1 MSQPPK
7 PPKPTKWVVRLYSK
21 KTGHVFLAIMAF
33 VSVAV
38 SAWVVNGTLLQAETA
53 PTSALEQ
60 RWYQRIND
68 QIAAVWSVIT
78 QTSQQIVA
86 GVPLQIAQ
94 VSNSL
99 PPILGGGG
107 GGDALPVVGVSV
119 RSLQPAVQGGTLRIN
134 TPLEVD
140 NALVVTGTTT
150 ITGPLVASSTLDV
163 LDIARM
169 TTLEVSDLA
178 TLNSLTVLS
187 NTTLATLLTT
197 GLGTFG
203 SISTDGTVD
212 AGTITVSGE
221 GLFAELSVSGEA
233 RANSLRV
240 ASQTEIQ
247 GLLTVIGGINTNGAD
262 VVLGEGSLFA
272 SNVVNEIIAGANV
285 VISGTRNQPVISVNT
300 DNLIGVLRLNGQS
313 GNLNL
318 VGGADIS
325 VSGLTIFNTATL
337 SSVRSRGGCS
347 GCITDEDV
355 SSVLTITGGSIDGT
369 PIGLTTPATAQFSE
383 VSIGTTTDAIT
394 LAVGGGVSI
403 SDVLVVGGV
412 ATSTFS
418 GSINI
423 LDGCFAVNGNCVE
436 SLTPTYLGL
445 TDTPS
450 SYIAGALQ
458 FANDT
463 ATELTQSETL
473 VFDGTNLGIG
483 TSSPSAVLTVGGNT
497 LLDGTL
503 TVTSSSTFFGDT
515 TIIGDS
521 LFTGAFSVIN
531 TIASEFSG
539 GINVTNGCVSVDG
552 VCIGAIDSF
561 AGLVDVDVADATIG
575 DLIQYDGT
583 TWRNIT
589 IADLGLGNG
598 TYLGLTDTPSS
609 YIAGALQF
617 ANDTATELTQSE
629 TLVFLGGNLGL
640 GTTSPS
646 ARLTVNG
653 DMYLTGAFRDA
664 SNTTGL
670 EGDFLVSTGTST
682 RWISATSLGDNT
694 FLGLNDT
701 PASYIAGA
709 LQFAN
714 DTATELTQD
723 NTLVFLGGNLGVGTT
738 SPSARLTIAGDLL
751 LTGAFRDTANEV
763 GNPGDFLVSTGTS
776 TRWITY
782 TALGDNTFLGLNDT
796 PASYI
801 AGALQFAN
809 DTATELTQSETLV
822 FDGTNLGIGT
832 SSPSAVLTVG
842 GNTLLDGTL
851 TVTSSSTFFG
861 DTTIIGDSLF
871 TGAFSVINTIA
882 SEFSG
887 GINVTNGCVSV
898 DGVCIGAIDSFA
910 GLVDVDVADAT
921 IGDLIQYDGTTWR
934 NITIADLGLGNGTYL
949 GLTDTPSSY
958 IAGAL
963 QFANGTATGVTQSST
978 FVFNNN
984 NLGIGTSTPASR
996 LSVVGGDISVYGGG
1010 ASRWYNTA
1018 NSQYVGFRAPTSLST
1033 STVWSLPPTDGL
1045 ANQLLV
1051 TDGAGNLSFSDISA
1065 LGGGAVTY
1073 LELLDTPST
1082 FASSSIPFAN
1092 TAGTALTQSDTFV
1105 FRDGNLGVGI
1115 ASPSSRLTVEGTVRF
1130 QLSTSTSQLG
1140 LTYGAV
1146 GNRFGFGTENPNEF
1160 VTIRGSVAQRGGG
1173 VGERYQPR
1181 VASGLNLSFGDMND
1195 IAVVGTYAYVV
1206 SGATTNNF
1214 HVIDITD
1221 PDTPVLVATR
1231 SLPIGL
1237 LSIEI
1242 IGQYAYVGGTF
1253 FGDGFYIVDISEPTN
1268 PTLVRTISV
1277 VTDVR
1282 DILINGRYAY
1292 LAIGSSIVVY
1302 DIGDLLNPVAVASI
1316 SVTDNIET
1324 LALSGSFLYAGSGP
1338 LGNQFHVFNV
1348 SNPLAISNVANL
1360 ALGGQVVNDIAVQ
1373 GRYAYLATASASS
1386 TLRVIDITI
1395 PSAPTQVGALGF
1407 GTTANSVVAA
1417 GRFVYV
1423 GVASGETFRVVD
1435 AKTPSSPLDVGGAD
1449 LIAGSLREMVVRGR
1463 YAYVVSSNINQRFQ
1477 IVDVSGVEMQSAVA
1491 HSLQSGS
1498 LAVQGNTDIG
1508 GRIVAGLGL
1517 SAGREGLKTEGV
1529 LTVLG
1534 TGASQIGGSLS
1545 LGTTTTSHRL
1555 TVAGDMRLT
1564 GALADRLNATGTLGM
1579 VLRSSGA
1586 GVEWVATS
1594 TLGFSTQTLS
1604 VGEVGQVPFVQ
1615 TAGSDFGYSSNFTF
1629 AGGTLGVVSTN
1640 TLGGVVARFEHT
1652 GATAGSASVVDIRQ
1666 TGASE
1671 GRALLRFVNT
1681 TDAWS
1686 IGIDGAR
1693 SDAFVIARG
1702 EGVDLATALLA
1713 LTPAGALGIGTTTPS
1728 AELTV
1733 VGTMQSTTL
1742 LGGSTTL
1749 ETDAQGNIIR
1759 APSDERLKHHISD
1772 IARPLDTLLQLRGVR
1787 YEWIDTE
1794 RFGSEAEIGFVAQ
1807 EVAEVVPEVV
1817 RTGGEYWSLR
1827 TANLVALVVE
1837 AVKELWQRVRGTE
1850 EEVER
1855 LRERVERLESRLE
1868 QGSTTLHSPTPSSA
1882 PHSTPSESESAAPTS
1897 PDAPETET
1905 QPTPETSPLDTD
1917 SEDKPS
1923 HTVAPPVEDTE

>member
-21 KTGHVFLAIMAF
+21 KTGHLFLATMAF
-33 VSVAV
+33 ASLGV
-38 SAWVVNGTLLQAETA
+38 SAWIVNGTLLQAQTA

-68 QIAAVWSVIT
+68 QIAAVWSVIA

-94 VSNSL
+94 VSSSL

-107 GGDALPVVGVSV
+107 GGDTLPVVGVSV

-140 NALVVTGTTT
+140 NALLVSGTTT
-150 ITGPLVASSTLDV
+150 IAGPLVAISTLDV
-163 LDIARM
+163 LDTARM
-169 TTLEVSDLA
+169 VSLELSELA
-178 TLNSLTVLS
+178 TLNALTVLS
-187 NTTLATLLTT
+187 NTTLSTLLTT

-203 SISTDGTVD
+203 AVSTAGNID
-212 AGTITVSGE
+212 AGTIDAGTLTVTGE
-221 GLFAELSVSGEA
+221 VSATELSVSGES
-233 RANSLRV
+233 RINSLRV
-240 ASQTEIQ
+240 ASQAEVQ
-247 GLLTVIGGINTNGAD
+247 GLLTVIGGIVTNGAD

-272 SNVVNEIIAGANV
+272 ANVVNEIIAGNNV
-285 VISGTRNQPVISVNT
+285 VISGTRNQPIISVDT
-300 DNLIGVLRLNGQS
+300 DDLVGVLRLNGQS

-318 VGGADIS
+318 IGGTDIS

-337 SSVRSRGGCS
+337 ASVRSRGGCS
-347 GCITDEDV
+347 GCITDDDV

-369 PIGLTTPATAQFSE
+369 PIGLTAPAAAQFSE
-383 VSIGTTTDAIT
+383 VSIGTTTNAIT

-403 SDVLVVGGV
+403 SDVLVVGGA
-412 ATSTFS
+412 ATSTFT

-463 ATELTQSETL
+463 ATELTQSDTFI
-473 VFDGTNLGIG
+473 FDGTNLGVG
-483 TSSPSAVLTVGGNT
+483 TSTPSAVLTVGGTT

-515 TIIGDS
+515 TVIGDS
-521 LFTGAFSVIN
+521 LFTGAFSVVN

-561 AGLVDVDVADATIG
+561 AGLVDVDVATATSG

-583 TWRNIT
+583 AWRNIT
-589 IADLGLGNG
+589 IADLGLGDG

-617 ANDTATELTQSE
+617 ANDTATELTQDN
-629 TLVFLGGNLGL
+629 TLVFLGGNLGV

-646 ARLTVNG
+646 ARLTING

-664 SNTTGL
+664 RDSTGAD
-670 EGDFLVSTGTST
+670 GDFLVSTGTST
-682 RWISATSLGDNT
+682 RWISVTSLGDNT

-738 SPSARLTIAGDLL
+738 SPSARLTINGDMY
-751 LTGAFRDTANEV
+751 LTGAFRDTANEA
-763 GNPGDFLVSTGTS
+763 GNPGDFLISTGTS

-796 PASYI
+796 PSSYI

-809 DTATELTQSETLV
+809 DTATELTQSDTFI
-822 FDGTNLGIGT
+822 FDGTNLGVGT
-832 SSPSAVLTVG
+832 STPSAVLTVG
-842 GNTLLDGTL
+842 GTTLLDGTL

-861 DTTIIGDSLF
+861 DTTVIGDSLF
-871 TGAFSVINTIA
+871 TGAFSVVNTIA

-910 GLVDVDVADAT
+910 GLVDVDVATAT
-921 IGDLIQYDGTTWR
+921 SGDLIQYDGTAWR
-934 NITIADLGLGNGTYL
+934 NITIADLGLGDGTYL

-963 QFANGTATGVTQSST
+963 QFANGTATGVTQAST
-978 FVFNNN
+978 FVYNNN

-1018 NSQYVGFRAPTSLST
+1018 NSQYVGFRAPTSLT
-1033 STVWSLPPTDGL
+1033 ASTVWSLPPTDGL

-1115 ASPSSRLTVEGTVRF
+1115 AAPSNRLTVQGTVRF

-1160 VTIRGSVAQRGGG
+1160 VTIRGSAAQRGGG

-1181 VASGLNLSFGDMND
+1181 VAAGLNLTFGDIND
-1195 IAVVGTYAYVV
+1195 IAVVGNYAYLV
-1206 SGATTNNF
+1206 SSATNNNF

-1237 LSIEI
+1237 WSIEI
-1242 IGQYAYVGGTF
+1242 VGQYAYVGGTF
-1253 FGDGFYIVDISEPTN
+1253 FGDGFYIVDISQPTN
-1268 PTLVRTISV
+1268 PVLARSIAVA
-1277 VTDVR
+1277 TDVR

-1292 LAIGSSIVVY
+1292 LAVGSNIVVY

-1316 SVTDNIET
+1316 GVTDNIES

-1338 LGNQFHVFNV
+1338 LGNQFHVFSV
-1348 SNPLAISNVANL
+1348 ANPLAISNVANL
-1360 ALGGQVVNDIAVQ
+1360 ALGGQAVNDIAIQ

-1386 TLRVIDITI
+1386 TLRVVDIAI
-1395 PSAPTQVGALGF
+1395 PSAPAQVGTLGF
-1407 GTTANSVVAA
+1407 GTTANSVVPA
-1417 GRFVYV
+1417 GRYVYV

-1435 AKTPSSPLDVGGAD
+1435 AKTPSSPVDVGGVD
-1449 LIAGSLREMVVRGR
+1449 LIAGSALEMVVRGR
-1463 YAYVVSSNINQRFQ
+1463 YAYVASSNINQRFQ
-1477 IVDVSGVEMQSAVA
+1477 VVDVSGVEMQSAVA

-1498 LAVQGNTDIG
+1498 LAVQGNTDVG
-1508 GRIVAGLGL
+1508 GRIIAGLGL
-1517 SAGREGLKTEGV
+1517 TAGREGLKTEGL

-1534 TGASQIGGSLS
+1534 TGASQIGGTLS
-1545 LGTTTTSHRL
+1545 VGTTTASHRL

-1564 GALADRLNATGTLGM
+1564 GALADRQNATGTLGM
-1579 VLRSSGA
+1579 VLRSVGS

-1604 VGEVGQVPFVQ
+1604 IGTAGQLPFVH
-1615 TAGSDFGYSSNFTF
+1615 TAGSDFGYSDNLTF
-1629 AGGTLGVVSTN
+1629 AAGTLGVRNIASV
-1640 TLGGVVARFEHT
+1640 GGVVALFEQT
-1652 GATAGSASVVDIRQ
+1652 GTASGGFGAVDIRQ
-1666 TGASE
+1666 TGAPN

-1686 IGIDGAR
+1686 VGIDGAQN
-1693 SDAFVIARG
+1693 DAFVIARG
-1702 EGVDLATALLA
+1702 DSTDFAATLLA

-1733 VGTMQSTTL
+1733 VGTVQSTAL
-1742 LGGSTTL
+1742 LGGMTAL

-1759 APSDERLKHHISD
+1759 APSDERLKQNIT
-1772 IARPLDTLLQLRGVR
+1772 PLESPLTTLLQLRGVR
-1787 YEWIDTE
+1787 FEWVDTE
-1794 RFGSEAEIGFVAQ
+1794 RFGEGREVGFIAQ
-1807 EVAEVVPEVV
+1807 EVAEVLPEVV
-1817 RTGGEYWSLR
+1817 QTDGQYWSLR
-1827 TANLVALVVE
+1827 TANIVAVVVE
-1837 AVKELWQRVRGTE
+1837 AVKELWQRVLGTE
-1850 EEVER
+1850 REVER
-1855 LRERVERLESRLE
+1855 LRERVELLESRLNAG
-1868 QGSTTLHSPTPSSA
+1868 GSQSSSSPSTSQATEAPEVPEETTTPSPEDATDTASTEEDELLPPTP
-1882 PHSTPSESESAAPTS
+1882 
-1897 PDAPETET
+1897 
-1905 QPTPETSPLDTD
+1905 PLVPADG
-1917 SEDKPS
+1917 E
-1923 HTVAPPVEDTE
+1923 